1 MLQVRGSTLQQVE
14 TFNYLGVLF
23 TSVGRRNKE
32 IDTRND
38 KAAAILRELYH
49 SVVYKKVKLSNTA
62 KRSVFKLVFVLILT

>member
-14 TFNYLGVLF
+14 MFNYLGVLF

-32 IDTRND
+32 IDTRKD
-38 KAAAILRELYH
+38 KAAAVLRELYH